1 MYEIY
6 QRCSSCGAVRVTDAV
21 LAVQQVVSF
30 RPDDQSGKKTTLP
43 PSLVDWAKCYLHE
56 YSTTNFTANK
66 VLLPLQPL
74 IMSNN

>member
-6 QRCSSCGAVRVTDAV
+6 QRCSCGGAVRVTDAV

-43 PSLVDWAKCYLHE
+43 PSLDWAKCFLHE
-56 YSTTNFTANK
+56 YSTTNFTTTK
-66 VLLPLQPL
+66 VLLPLQQL
-74 IMSNN
+74 NMSSN